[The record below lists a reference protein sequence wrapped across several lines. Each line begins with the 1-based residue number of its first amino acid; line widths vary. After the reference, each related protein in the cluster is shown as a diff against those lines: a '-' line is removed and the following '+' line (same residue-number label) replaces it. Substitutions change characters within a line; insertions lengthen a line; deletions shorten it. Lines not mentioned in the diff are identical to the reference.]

1 MPMKVELVTGATG
14 MLGSALVLELL
25 SRTDSDIRCL
35 VRAHDAASASAK
47 LWNALAATADD
58 LGLEAELQRRDARS
72 RVQAVLGDIG
82 VPGCGLSLSHERI
95 SRVWHCAATLRYESA
110 FAAET
115 HHANVTG
122 TVNVMATA
130 RANEAELVHVST
142 AYVSGTRHGVQL
154 EQLPDPHQRF
164 NNTYERTK
172 AAAEHIVA
180 QSRSN
185 WRIVRPSAVIASS
198 RTRRT
203 GHTSGLYDLAAKV
216 QRFRRQYQRR
226 YGAILEARPLRLC
239 GDENCEIN
247 LVPLDYVA
255 SAIVRI
261 GLDGPPHTIFHATN
275 SSAPRA
281 REVYDAVLT
290 TAGLMP
296 PRFVEEADDLDAV
309 DRLLANAIA
318 FHYPYIISDKSFDQA
333 HTESVVGS
341 GALAFHASVD
351 VIHELLNPREPSY
364 R

>member
-1 MPMKVELVTGATG
+1 MTGATG

-25 SRTDSDIRCL
+25 SRTDSGIRCL

-82 VPGCGLSLSHERI
+82 VPGCGLSSSHERI

-142 AYVSGTRHGVQL
+142 AYVSGTRDGVQL

-185 WRIVRPSAVIASS
+185 WRIVRSPDRRPWS
-198 RTRRT
+198 RTGSPMPT
-203 GHTSGLYDLAAKV
+203 PLLVH
-216 QRFRRQYQRR
+216 QRR
-226 YGAILEARPLRLC
+226 PSGPRKPRPVC
-239 GDENCEIN
+239 GDG
-247 LVPLDYVA
+247 
-255 SAIVRI
+255 VR
-261 GLDGPPHTIFHATN
+261 GPAGP
-275 SSAPRA
+275 PRA
-281 REVYDAVLT
+281 RD
-290 TAGLMP
+290 G
-296 PRFVEEADDLDAV
+296 
-309 DRLLANAIA
+309 
-318 FHYPYIISDKSFDQA
+318 
-333 HTESVVGS
+333 G
-341 GALAFHASVD
+341 
-351 VIHELLNPREPSY
+351 PS
-364 R
+364 RC